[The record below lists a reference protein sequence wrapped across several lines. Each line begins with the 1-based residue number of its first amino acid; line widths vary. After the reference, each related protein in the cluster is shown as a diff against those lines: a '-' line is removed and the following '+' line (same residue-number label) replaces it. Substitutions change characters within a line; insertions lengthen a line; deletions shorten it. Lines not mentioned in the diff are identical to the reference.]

1 MPDGPAPPSPPSLPA
16 SLSLLSL
23 TSSHTLSPSF
33 THAAEVFAKRTQNHC
48 VLDVRANSSA
58 PHNVL
63 IFSMSDDW
71 VNALILTVF
80 ALEDEQKTY

>member
-1 MPDGPAPPSPPSLPA
+1 MPDGPAPPSPPSL
-16 SLSLLSL
+16 SLPQ
-23 TSSHTLSPSF
+23 SSHTLSPSF

-71 VNALILTVF
+71 VNAFLTVF
-80 ALEDEQKTY
+80 ALEGEQKPH

>member
-1 MPDGPAPPSPPSLPA
+1 MGQHLPFLPPYLPLSPY
-16 SLSLLSL
+16 SLSLSL

-33 THAAEVFAKRTQNHC
+33 TLAAEVFAKRTQNHC

-71 VNALILTVF
+71 VIALLTVF
-80 ALEDEQKTY
+80 ALEDEQKPY